1 MKRMSTSSVL
11 AEEVKKL
18 NEEWMESYVKGDTAF
33 LDQRY
38 LSDDYVSTFPDGTVL
53 DKKGEIESVK
63 SGTVALTEMKPRE
76 MKVRIYG
83 EAAVI
88 IGRSTIRA
96 KVKGQDVSGE
106 YRFTD
111 VWIKS
116 SDRWRAVASQVT
128 RIVGP

>member
-1 MKRMSTSSVL
+1 
-11 AEEVKKL
+11 
-18 NEEWMESYVKGDTAF
+18 
-33 LDQRY
+33 
-38 LSDDYVSTFPDGTVL
+38 
-53 DKKGEIESVK
+53 
-63 SGTVALTEMKPRE
+63 MKPRE

-106 YRFTD
+106 DRFTD